1 MKWNK
6 LLWLSSLAAAVEE
19 SRRRKERGRLH
30 AHETAHYTKKKKKK
44 KHSQTQIHAPWYCP
58 GLYLSL
64 TITEQADNG

>member
-30 AHETAHYTKKKKKK
+30 AHETAHYTKKKKKTFT
-44 KHSQTQIHAPWYCP
+44 HTNLPLLGIAQVCIYP
-58 GLYLSL
+58 
-64 TITEQADNG
+64 